1 MQVKKNDGINNSNG
15 DNSKINK
22 NDDGNTILILLL
34 LIIIIIIIIT
44 IVIVIITNSL
54 FQPGIFFAG
63 STPAYP
69 YISSIF
75 QKEIKGIC
83 HFSKVW
89 PSVTFWYY
97 FKIWFHENPLDA
109 IPEKISFLQVIH

>member
-22 NDDGNTILILLL
+22 NDDGNTILLLL
-34 LIIIIIIIIT
+34 LLLLKIIIIIT

-89 PSVTFWYY
+89 PSVTF
-97 FKIWFHENPLDA
+97 
-109 IPEKISFLQVIH
+109 

>member
-22 NDDGNTILILLL
+22 NDDGNTILLLL
-34 LIIIIIIIIT
+34 LLLLLLLIIIIIIT

-89 PSVTFWYY
+89 PSVTF
-97 FKIWFHENPLDA
+97 
-109 IPEKISFLQVIH
+109 

>member
-1 MQVKKNDGINNSNG
+1 MQVKKNDGVNNSNG

-22 NDDGNTILILLL
+22 NDDGNTILLLL
-34 LIIIIIIIIT
+34 LLLLKIIIIIT

-89 PSVTFWYY
+89 PSVTF
-97 FKIWFHENPLDA
+97 
-109 IPEKISFLQVIH
+109 

>member
-22 NDDGNTILILLL
+22 NDDGNTILLLL
-34 LIIIIIIIIT
+34 LLLIIIIIIIT

-83 HFSKVW
+83 HFSKV
-89 PSVTFWYY
+89 
-97 FKIWFHENPLDA
+97 
-109 IPEKISFLQVIH
+109 